1 MSWGITRYQKK
12 IMPSSRGHPEVFSK
26 KSCPPK
32 SCALMRT
39 MNRNIIQIKKIV
51 ENTVL
56 IQTLSCL
63 YLNESSECAESK
75 NATFNHKR
83 IWIFQ
88 DMDDKSKI
96 IDTQNSSN
104 TNNSAQWNRKPM
116 LLPLILKLWTWRI
129 WIW

>member
-1 MSWGITRYQKK
+1 
-12 IMPSSRGHPEVFSK
+12 MPSSRGHPEVFSK

-32 SCALMRT
+32 SCALMHT
-39 MNRNIIQIKKIV
+39 TNRNIFQIKKIV
-51 ENTVL
+51 ENIVL

-75 NATFNHKR
+75 YATFNHKR
-83 IWIFQ
+83 IWISQ

-104 TNNSAQWNRKPM
+104 TNNSAQ
-116 LLPLILKLWTWRI
+116 
-129 WIW
+129 

>member
-1 MSWGITRYQKK
+1 
-12 IMPSSRGHPEVFSK
+12 
-26 KSCPPK
+26 
-32 SCALMRT
+32 MRT

-75 NATFNHKR
+75 NVTFNQKR

-104 TNNSAQWNRKPM
+104 TNNSAQ
-116 LLPLILKLWTWRI
+116 
-129 WIW
+129 